1 MDYSIDFYKSIID
14 SVTEHIVVIDR
25 NGKIRFVNRSWT
37 AFGQKNGYPVSMS
50 WLGMNYLATCGQ
62 SASRGDQ
69 YGKNAAEGIKTVISK
84 ESDNFY
90 LEYPCHST
98 TEKRWFMMRVSPLD
112 LADEKLFV
120 ISHQNITERK
130 LAEEEVLNLS
140 RIDGLT
146 GIANR
151 RFFDIF
157 LDSEWR
163 RCERT
168 GLPISLLL
176 LDIDL
181 FKLYNDTYG
190 HVAGDECLKK
200 LGKIL
205 RMFGKRPG
213 DLSARYGGEEFVIVL
228 GNTRLS
234 DAVHLAQDLLKA
246 LCEQSIPFQ
255 CSPVADKVTV
265 SIGVAAMTPQKGSN
279 TTQLVDTA
287 DTMLYAAKKNG
298 RNRIEYHDEKA

>member
-1 MDYSIDFYKSIID
+1 MNYSLAFYKSIID
-14 SVTEHIVVIDR
+14 SVTDSIVVIDR
-25 NGKIRFVNRSWT
+25 NGTIHFVNRSWT
-37 AFGQKNGYPVSMS
+37 IFGQKNGYPVSIS

-62 SASRGDQ
+62 SASSGDQ
-69 YGKNAAEGIKTVISK
+69 YGKIAAEGIETVISH
-84 ESDNFY
+84 EAENFY

-112 LADEKLFV
+112 LAEEKLFV

-146 GIANR
+146 EIANR

-157 LDSEWR
+157 IDEEWR
-163 RCERT
+163 RCERL

-176 LDIDL
+176 LDIDH

-190 HVAGDECLKK
+190 HIAGDECLKK
-200 LGKIL
+200 VGKIL

-228 GNTRLS
+228 GNTRLA

-246 LCEQSIPFQ
+246 FMEQSIPFQ

-265 SIGVAAMTPQKGSN
+265 SIGVAAIIPQKGIQS
-279 TTQLVDTA
+279 TQLIDTA

-298 RNRIEYHDEKA
+298 RNRIEYHDGNA